1 MTKHRQHDGH
11 RTNEMEQ
18 VKKDLGIDKL
28 ILAEA
33 VDRRKLDLSMS
44 DIERHVDRKALEILI
59 EIERIRGRK
68 SNAQQA

>member
-1 MTKHRQHDGH
+1 
-11 RTNEMEQ
+11 MEQ